1 MSFTDWTLLVLFIC
15 GFLLILVGANVYN
28 SIVGFSGVVLFLG
41 SIIAYV
47 VIYVYKEI
55 AKRQNA

>member
-1 MSFTDWTLLVLFIC
+1 
-15 GFLLILVGANVYN
+15 LLILVGANVYN

-55 AKRQNA
+55 AKRQNP

>member
-1 MSFTDWTLLVLFIC
+1 MSWIDWTLLVLFIV

-28 SIVGFSGVVLFLG
+28 SIVGFSGVFVFLG